1 MEDKNIRKAVANDEP
16 VSLDIRYK
24 AWLKAYNHIFS
35 EDEIHAHFQVKINDE
50 NYRKTSRDRI
60 EQNPN
65 YYVYCVNNQPVA
77 ILIMIVDKEN
87 LQNNE
92 VVCFYC
98 YPEYQRNGIGK
109 TLFNFAK
116 DIFIKNGI
124 HSFKV
129 EALKENFVGGNFYK
143 KHGGIIVENTKKH
156 LCNKDVDCVIY
167 NFEI

>member
-1 MEDKNIRKAVANDEP
+1 MEDKNIRRAVANDEP

-98 YPEYQRNGIGK
+98 YPEYW
-109 TLFNFAK
+109 T
-116 DIFIKNGI
+116 
-124 HSFKV
+124 SF
-129 EALKENFVGGNFYK
+129 
-143 KHGGIIVENTKKH
+143 
-156 LCNKDVDCVIY
+156 
-167 NFEI
+167 